1 MLPFGGNVE
10 LALSFVDAEGGSV
23 EADDVTNAVGDWEIL
38 EAIGVYDDG
47 GVVVVAGLVTLLVE
61 GGVDDFEGANILLL
75 LLLRLVGFV
84 GESSI
89 DNNTVDVVKVGG
101 CEGHL
106 GKFSVLVLLSGLG
119 NLSGSC

>member
-61 GGVDDFEGANILLL
+61 GGVDDFEGADILF
-75 LLLRLVGFV
+75 RVDFV

-89 DNNTVDVVKVGG
+89 DNNTVDVVKVGR

-106 GKFSVLVLLSGLG
+106 GKFSVLVFLGGLG
-119 NLSGSC
+119 NFSGGC

>member
-75 LLLRLVGFV
+75 LFRDDFV

-106 GKFSVLVLLSGLG
+106 GKFSVLVFLGGLG
-119 NLSGSC
+119 NLSGGC

>member
-1 MLPFGGNVE
+1 MGGHVE
-10 LALSFVDAEGGSV
+10 LAFSFVDAEGGSV
-23 EADDVTNAVGDWEIL
+23 EADDVANAVGDWEIL
-38 EAIGVYDDG
+38 EAMGEYGDG
-47 GVVVVAGLVTLLVE
+47 REVVVAGLVTLLVE

-75 LLLRLVGFV
+75 LFRDDFV

-106 GKFSVLVLLSGLG
+106 GKFSVLVFLGGLG
-119 NLSGSC
+119 NLSGGC